1 MDAILGHMRAR
12 MESRNKAATLGDVM
26 KPDAAASPTSSA
38 RYTLLLA
45 V

>member
-12 MESRNKAATLGDVM
+12 MESRNKAATFGNVM
-26 KPDAAASPTSSA
+26 KPDATTSPTPLSS
-38 RYTLLLA
+38 YTLLLA